1 MNYPI
6 HTYNKTMN
14 FSVLTASWHY
24 CALNL
29 ECSSE
34 AHVLNVERQLT
45 PLELRPRWLEY
56 ITVWPF
62 EEPMSSLVSAP
73 FDCRACISVMFSI
86 WFQKTVKT
94 SKPQL
99 WPGTLWT
106 TPNSASWEVRSL
118 AVPAVPLIIVNAL
131 LHHTGRK
138 ALSSR
143 AVNDINCF
151 RGMVL
156 NYY

>member
-1 MNYPI
+1 
-6 HTYNKTMN
+6 MN
-14 FSVLTASWHY
+14 FSALTASWHY

-73 FDCRACISVMFSI
+73 FVSCHYPVE
-86 WFQKTVKT
+86 
-94 SKPQL
+94 KPI
-99 WPGTLWT
+99 
-106 TPNSASWEVRSL
+106 AH
-118 AVPAVPLIIVNAL
+118 VPAAITLP
-131 LHHTGRK
+131 
-138 ALSSR
+138 SPP
-143 AVNDINCF
+143 
-151 RGMVL
+151 
-156 NYY
+156 